1 MTEIREPMRLPS
13 LGALR
18 VFEAAARYESFSR
31 AATELF
37 VTHGAVS
44 HQMRTLENELGV
56 PLFERRGKRVMLTH
70 AGRAYADR
78 VREALDQ
85 IAQATHQLRAGN
97 RDNRLAISTMPSFAA
112 RWLTPHIGTFIE
124 RHPELEVELF
134 SSPALVDFGR
144 EEMDVALRM
153 GSGNYPGLYVEKLL
167 DDVFFP
173 VCSPSFN
180 GGRLPRTVAE
190 MATMT
195 LLRSEGEDWE
205 PWFEAAGVSGFVEP
219 RGGLMFQD
227 SSLLLQAAAAG
238 QGIAL
243 IRPTLA
249 FNELLAGR
257 VVRLF
262 ETTTPCPWN
271 YYFVCPHSALQTP
284 KMQAFRAWLLPEIAA
299 FKLKLA
305 RLMDDNTVCLGH
317 VAKG

>member
-1 MTEIREPMRLPS
+1 
-13 LGALR
+13 
-18 VFEAAARYESFSR
+18 
-31 AATELF
+31 
-37 VTHGAVS
+37 
-44 HQMRTLENELGV
+44 
-56 PLFERRGKRVMLTH
+56 
-70 AGRAYADR
+70 
-78 VREALDQ
+78 
-85 IAQATHQLRAGN
+85 
-97 RDNRLAISTMPSFAA
+97 MPSFAA

-124 RHPELEVELF
+124 KHPELEVELF

-144 EEMDVALRM
+144 EEVDVALRM

-173 VCSPSFN
+173 ICSPSFN
-180 GGRLPRTVAE
+180 DGRLPRTVAE

-195 LLRSEGEDWE
+195 LLRSEGEDWT
-205 PWFEAAGVSGFVEP
+205 PWFEAAGVPGFVEP

-299 FKLKLA
+299 FKLKLE